1 MPQLANQQLL
11 HFSHRRLQPGEEVV
25 NTRRS
30 LDDAGLGLFATD
42 PEPVGSHTILSEK
55 AFHKM
60 IASERKRTERS
71 HKPFLVMLL
80 DLGEERLTN
89 GSTGTLGKILD
100 VLALSTR
107 ETDAVGWY
115 KDGLVVGVT
124 FTELDVDE
132 RRNILNTMLTR
143 VSSSL
148 QDSLSLE
155 QFSQISISFHWFPE
169 EWGHGVPKRPS
180 NPVFYPD
187 LRISGNGKTI
197 SGGIKRVMD
206 IVGSVLALIVFS
218 PLFFAVVVAIK
229 LNSKGPAIFRQER
242 LGQFGRSFTFLK
254 FRSMYV
260 NNDLTIHEEFMKRVI
275 HGEYKGKDG
284 DGGQTVYKMEDDPR
298 ITKVGR
304 FLRRTSLDE
313 LPQFINV
320 LKGDMSLV
328 GPRPPLAYECQQY
341 DLWHRRRVLEAKP
354 GITGLWQ
361 VNGRSRVR
369 FDDIVRLDLRY
380 VRTRSVWLDIRILL
394 QTPKAV
400 FFSNDAF

>member
-1 MPQLANQQLL
+1 
-11 HFSHRRLQPGEEVV
+11 V
-25 NTRRS
+25 NMRRS
-30 LDDAGLGLFATD
+30 LDDAKLGLFATD
-42 PEPVGSHTILSEK
+42 PEPVGSHAILSEE

-124 FTELDVDE
+124 FTELDVQE

-143 VSSSL
+143 VSNSL
-148 QDSLSLE
+148 QDSLSFE
-155 QFSQISISFHWFPE
+155 QFSQVSISFHWFPE

-187 LRISGNGKTI
+187 LRTRGNGNSISGR
-197 SGGIKRVMD
+197 IKRVMD
-206 IVGSVLALIVFS
+206 IVGSALALIVFS
-218 PLFFAVVVAIK
+218 PLFLAIVVAIK
-229 LNSKGPAIFRQER
+229 LTSKGPVIFRQAR
-242 LGQFGRSFTFLK
+242 LGQFGKSFIFLK
-254 FRSMYV
+254 FRSMYE
-260 NNDLTIHEEFMKRVI
+260 NNNPAIHEEFMKHVI
-275 HGEYKGKDG
+275 HGEYEGKGADKGKA
-284 DGGQTVYKMEDDPR
+284 VYKMKDDPR
-298 ITKVGR
+298 ITKVGH
-304 FLRRTSLDE
+304 FLRHTSLDE

-341 DLWHRRRVLEAKP
+341 DLWHRRRVLEVKP

-369 FDDIVRLDLRY
+369 FDDMVRLDLRY
-380 VRTRSVWLDIRILL
+380 VRTCSVWLDLQILL

-400 FFSNDAF
+400 FFGHDAF

>member
-1 MPQLANQQLL
+1 MNM
-11 HFSHRRLQPGEEVV
+11 
-25 NTRRS
+25 RRS
-30 LDDAGLGLFATD
+30 LDDAELGLLATD
-42 PEPVGSHTILSEK
+42 AEPVGSHTILSED
-55 AFHKM
+55 AFRRM

-71 HKPFLVMLL
+71 HNPFLVMLL
-80 DLGEERLTN
+80 DLGEEKLTN

-124 FTELDVDE
+124 FTELYVE
-132 RRNILNTMLTR
+132 EKRNILNTMLTR
-143 VSSSL
+143 VSNSL
-148 QDSLSLE
+148 QDNLSFE
-155 QFSQISISFHWFPE
+155 QFNRVSISFHWFPE
-169 EWGHGVPKRPS
+169 EWGHGVPKQPS

-187 LRISGNGKTI
+187 LRTHRNGNDLSGR
-197 SGGIKRVMD
+197 IKRVMD

-218 PLFFAVVVAIK
+218 PLFLAIVAAIK
-229 LNSKGPAIFRQER
+229 LNSKGPVIFRQQR
-242 LGQFGRSFTFLK
+242 LGQFGKSFTFLK

-260 NNDLTIHEEFMKRVI
+260 NNNPSIHEEFMKHLI
-275 HGEYKGKDG
+275 HGEYKDKDKDQNDGK
-284 DGGQTVYKMEDDPR
+284 TVYKMKDDPR
-298 ITKVGR
+298 ITKVGH
-304 FLRRTSLDE
+304 FLRHTSLDE

-341 DLWHRRRVLEAKP
+341 DLWHRRRVLEVKP

-369 FDDIVRLDLRY
+369 FDDMVRLDLRY
-380 VRTRSVWLDIRILL
+380 VRKCSLWLDVRILL

-400 FFSNDAF
+400 FFGNDAF

>member
-1 MPQLANQQLL
+1 MNM
-11 HFSHRRLQPGEEVV
+11 
-25 NTRRS
+25 RRS
-30 LDDAGLGLFATD
+30 FDNAGLALFAAD
-42 PEPVGSHTILSEK
+42 PEPVGSHTILSED

-89 GSTGTLGKILD
+89 GSTGTLGKILE

-124 FTELDVDE
+124 FTELDVQE
-132 RRNILNTMLTR
+132 RSNILNTMLTR
-143 VSSSL
+143 MSNCL
-148 QDSLSLE
+148 QNNLSFE
-155 QFSQISISFHWFPE
+155 QFSQVSISFHWFPE

-187 LRISGNGKTI
+187 SRTRGNGKSI
-197 SGGIKRVMD
+197 PGRMKRAMD

-218 PLFFAVVVAIK
+218 PLFLAIFVAIK
-229 LNSKGPAIFRQER
+229 LNSKGPAIFRQQR
-242 LGQFGRSFTFLK
+242 LGQFGKSFTFFK

-260 NNDLTIHEEFMKRVI
+260 NNDPSIHEEFMKHVI
-275 HGEYKGKDG
+275 HGEYRGKDG
-284 DGGQTVYKMEDDPR
+284 DGQKAVYKMKDDPR

-304 FLRRTSLDE
+304 FLRHTSLDE

-341 DLWHRRRVLEAKP
+341 ALWHRRRVLEAKP

-380 VRTRSVWLDIRILL
+380 VRTCSFWLDIRILL

-400 FFSNDAF
+400 FFGNDAF

>member
-1 MPQLANQQLL
+1 
-11 HFSHRRLQPGEEVV
+11 V
-25 NTRRS
+25 NMRRS
-30 LDDAGLGLFATD
+30 LDDAELGLFATD
-42 PEPVGSHTILSEK
+42 PGQEGSRTILSEE

-80 DLGEERLTN
+80 DLGEEVLTN
-89 GSTGTLGKILD
+89 GSTGTLGKILE

-115 KDGLVVGVT
+115 KGALVVGAM

-143 VSSSL
+143 VSNSL
-148 QDSLSLE
+148 QDSLSFE
-155 QFSQISISFHWFPE
+155 QFSQVSISFHWFPE

-187 LRISGNGKTI
+187 LRSRRNGNSISGR
-197 SGGIKRVMD
+197 IKRVMD
-206 IVGSVLALIVFS
+206 IVGSALALIILS
-218 PLFFAVVVAIK
+218 PLFLAIVVAIK
-229 LNSKGPAIFRQER
+229 LTSKGPVIFRQER
-242 LGQFGRSFTFLK
+242 LGQFGKSFTFLK
-254 FRSMYV
+254 FRSMYE
-260 NNDLTIHEEFMKRVI
+260 NNNPAIHEEFMKHVI
-275 HGEYKGKDG
+275 HGEY
-284 DGGQTVYKMEDDPR
+284 GGQEADEGKAVYKMKDDPR
-298 ITKVGR
+298 ITKIGH
-304 FLRRTSLDE
+304 FLRHTSLDE

-341 DLWHRRRVLEAKP
+341 DLWHRRRVLEVKP

-369 FDDIVRLDLRY
+369 FDDMVRLDLRY
-380 VRTRSVWLDIRILL
+380 VRTWTPWLDLQILL

-400 FFSNDAF
+400 FWGNDAF

>member
-1 MPQLANQQLL
+1 M
-11 HFSHRRLQPGEEVV
+11 
-25 NTRRS
+25 RRS
-30 LDDAGLGLFATD
+30 LDDAGLDLFATD
-42 PEPVGSHTILSEK
+42 PKPVGSHSILSEA

-89 GSTGTLGKILD
+89 GSTGTLGTILD

-124 FTELDVDE
+124 FTELYVE
-132 RRNILNTMLTR
+132 EKRNILNTMLTR
-143 VSSSL
+143 VSNSL
-148 QDSLSLE
+148 QDSLSFE
-155 QFSQISISFHWFPE
+155 QFSQVSISFHWFPE

-180 NPVFYPD
+180 NPIFYPD
-187 LRISGNGKTI
+187 LGTRGKDSISGR
-197 SGGIKRVMD
+197 IKRVMD

-218 PLFFAVVVAIK
+218 PLFLAIVVAIK
-229 LNSKGPAIFRQER
+229 LTSKGPVIFRQQR
-242 LGQFGRSFTFLK
+242 LGQFGKSFTFLK

-260 NNDLTIHEEFMKRVI
+260 NNNPSIHEEFMKHVI
-275 HGEYKGKDG
+275 HGQYKGKDET
-284 DGGQTVYKMEDDPR
+284 DGKTVYKMKNDPR
-298 ITKVGR
+298 VTKVGR
-304 FLRRTSLDE
+304 FLRHTSLDE

-341 DLWHRRRVLEAKP
+341 DLWHRRRVLEVKP

-369 FDDIVRLDLRY
+369 FDEMVRLDLRY
-380 VRTRSVWLDIRILL
+380 VRTCSVWLDIRILL
-394 QTPKAV
+394 LTPKAV
-400 FFSNDAF
+400 LFGNDAF

>member
-1 MPQLANQQLL
+1 MNM
-11 HFSHRRLQPGEEVV
+11 
-25 NTRRS
+25 RRS
-30 LDDAGLGLFATD
+30 LDDAELGLFATD
-42 PEPVGSHTILSEK
+42 PEPVGSHTILSEG

-89 GSTGTLGKILD
+89 GSTGNLGKILE

-107 ETDAVGWY
+107 ETDVVGWY

-124 FTELDVDE
+124 FTELDVQE
-132 RRNILNTMLTR
+132 RSNILNTMLTR
-143 VSSSL
+143 MSNCL
-148 QDSLSLE
+148 QNNLSFE

-187 LRISGNGKTI
+187 LRTRGNGKGI
-197 SGGIKRVMD
+197 SSGIKRVMD
-206 IVGSVLALIVFS
+206 IVASVLALIVFS
-218 PLFFAVVVAIK
+218 PLFLAIVVAIK
-229 LNSKGPAIFRQER
+229 LTSKGPMIFRQER
-242 LGQFGRSFTFLK
+242 LGQFGKSFTFLK
-254 FRSMYV
+254 FRSMYE
-260 NNDLTIHEEFMKRVI
+260 NNDPTIHEEFMKHVI
-275 HGEYKGKDG
+275 HGEYKDGNDGKA
-284 DGGQTVYKMEDDPR
+284 VYKMKDDPR

-304 FLRRTSLDE
+304 FLRHTSLDE

-341 DLWHRRRVLEAKP
+341 DLWHRRRVLEVKP

-369 FDDIVRLDLRY
+369 FDDMVRLDLRY
-380 VRTRSVWLDIRILL
+380 VRTCSLWLDIRILL

-400 FFSNDAF
+400 FFGNDAF

>member
-1 MPQLANQQLL
+1 
-11 HFSHRRLQPGEEVV
+11 V
-25 NTRRS
+25 NMRRS
-30 LDDAGLGLFATD
+30 LDNAGFDLFATD
-42 PEPVGSHTILSEK
+42 PEPVGSHTILSED

-124 FTELDVDE
+124 FTELDVQE

-143 VSSSL
+143 VSNCL
-148 QDSLSLE
+148 QDSLSFE
-155 QFSQISISFHWFPE
+155 QFSQVSISFHWFPE
-169 EWGHGVPKRPS
+169 EWGHGVPQRPG

-187 LRISGNGKTI
+187 LRTPGNRKSISGR
-197 SGGIKRVMD
+197 IKRVMD

-218 PLFFAVVVAIK
+218 PLFLAIVVAIK
-229 LNSKGPAIFRQER
+229 LNSKGPAIFRQQR
-242 LGQFGRSFTFLK
+242 LGQFGKSFTFLK

-260 NNDLTIHEEFMKRVI
+260 NNDLSIHEEFMKRVI
-275 HGEYKGKDG
+275 HGQYEGKDG
-284 DGGQTVYKMEDDPR
+284 NGKKAVYKMKDDPR
-298 ITKVGR
+298 ITKVGH
-304 FLRRTSLDE
+304 FLRHTSLDE

-380 VRTRSVWLDIRILL
+380 VRTCSLWLDIQILL
-394 QTPKAV
+394 QTPRAV
-400 FFSNDAF
+400 FFGHDAF